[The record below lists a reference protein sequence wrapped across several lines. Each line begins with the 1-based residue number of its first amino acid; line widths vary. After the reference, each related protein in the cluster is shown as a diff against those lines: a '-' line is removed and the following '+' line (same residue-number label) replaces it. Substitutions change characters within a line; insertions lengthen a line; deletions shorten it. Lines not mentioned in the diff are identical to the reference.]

1 MIKNIDG
8 RLTKYSCLVKDRVT
22 RSYGTCSVDGGHAQ
36 IKAYTCGKTVTA
48 IPKCAI
54 MTPKQKRFFQLFI
67 CSPFYRTYECVEL
80 AQREDETVLEEEN
93 AMPDIDDYYAFK
105 STGGGS
111 GVGSGGGGSGCG
123 WIVIVIVVLMLIFFI
138 ADGASWAAIDTL
150 LGLGFLAF
158 LCARFL
164 FR

>member
-8 RLTKYSCLVKDRVT
+8 RLTKYSCLVKACVT
-22 RSYGTCSVDGGHAQ
+22 RSYGTCPVDGGHAQ
-36 IKAYTCGKTVTA
+36 IKAYTCRKTVVS
-48 IPKCAI
+48 IPKCTI

-67 CSPFYRTYECVEL
+67 CSPFYRTYECVEW

-111 GVGSGGGGSGCG
+111 GGGSGGGGSGG
-123 WIVIVIVVLMLIFFI
+123 SWIVIVIVVLMLIFFI

>member
-8 RLTKYSCLVKDRVT
+8 RLTRFSYLVKARVT

-36 IKAYTCGKTVTA
+36 IEAYTCGKTVTA

-54 MTPKQKRFFQLFI
+54 MTLKQKRFFQLFI
-67 CSPFYRTYECVEL
+67 CSPFYRTYECVEW

-111 GVGSGGGGSGCG
+111 GGGSGGGGSGG
-123 WIVIVIVVLMLIFFI
+123 SWIVIMIVVLMLIFFI

>member
-1 MIKNIDG
+1 MCRMG
-8 RLTKYSCLVKDRVT
+8 S
-22 RSYGTCSVDGGHAQ
+22 
-36 IKAYTCGKTVTA
+36 
-48 IPKCAI
+48 
-54 MTPKQKRFFQLFI
+54 KRRGI
-67 CSPFYRTYECVEL
+67 
-80 AQREDETVLEEEN
+80 VLEEEN

-111 GVGSGGGGSGCG
+111 GGGSGGGGFGGS